1 MMAPAHM
8 SAGLLAGYGVSVLAG
23 LPLVSAETGVLVVVG
38 AISAL
43 VPDIDHPNSTIRKR
57 TGLLGFLA
65 GGWFGHRGFTHTL
78 VALALVSLASGL
90 LLPGVLAAAIAG
102 GYASH
107 LLLDALTRSGIPALW
122 PVTRRP
128 VKLLP
133 RPLQVRTGSWREAV
147 FLVAM
152 WAALAGVML
161 ARRGQF

>member
-1 MMAPAHM
+1 MAPAHM
-8 SAGLLAGYGVSVLAG
+8 SAGLMAGYAASVAAG
-23 LPLVSAETGVLVVVG
+23 LPLVSAEAGALVLAG
-38 AISAL
+38 AIAGL
-43 VPDIDHPNSTIRKR
+43 LPDIDHPNSTIRQR
-57 TGLLGFLA
+57 TGVLGWLA

-78 VALALVSLASGL
+78 VALAIVSAACGL
-90 LLPGVLAAAIAG
+90 WLPGALALAIGA

-107 LLLDALTRSGIPALW
+107 LLLDALTRSGIPLLW
-122 PVTRRP
+122 PVTSRA